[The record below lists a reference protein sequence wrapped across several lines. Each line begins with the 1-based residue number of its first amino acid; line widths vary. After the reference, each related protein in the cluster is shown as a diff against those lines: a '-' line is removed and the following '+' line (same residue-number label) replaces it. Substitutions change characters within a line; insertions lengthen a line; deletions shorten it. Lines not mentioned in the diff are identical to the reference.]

1 MASPSLDAQNRPSLL
16 VLDAAYTLE
25 MVRERG
31 LESSI
36 TCRDLDG
43 YFRHVFSVHP
53 FATLLTSP
61 EWGERYGP
69 PQWYELAARHTMIE
83 GRVGRFKGLARLFP
97 VNFLIGQ
104 IGLFFTL
111 LRLIRRERVGVIR
124 VGDPLYLGLFGL
136 GLKWLSGRPMLIRVN
151 GNNDKVRESTGR
163 PLYPRFFRSIA
174 LEKKVERFVLP
185 RADVVAAPNQD
196 NVDFSVRNG
205 ARAERCTIFR
215 YGNLLSPEHRRPP
228 AERGTDQALFDRY
241 GITPRRFMLSIGRL
255 QAVKFP
261 DDTVRVLAGVVAAG
275 HDVKLFLAGDGDLRG
290 ELEALAAQLGVADRL
305 VIGGN
310 QDQHALAQLN
320 AHCALVLSPLTGRAL
335 SESALGGAPLV
346 AYDLD
351 WQGDLVQTDVT
362 GELVPFRDVAAMTAA
377 AARVLAD
384 PVRAQRL
391 GATARTRALAM
402 LDPVVLD
409 AHERDTY
416 DRLFAGQPPL
426 PGQ

>member
-1 MASPSLDAQNRPSLL
+1 MASGTSKDSDRPSLL

-25 MVRERG
+25 MIRVRG
-31 LESSI
+31 LEASI

-43 YFRHVFSVHP
+43 FFAEVFSVHP

-69 PQWYELAARHTMIE
+69 PQWYRLNDRNTVIE
-83 GRVGRFKGLARLFP
+83 GRIGRFAWLGWLFP

-104 IGLFFTL
+104 IGLFITL
-111 LRLIRRERVGVIR
+111 VRLIRRERVAVIR

-136 GLKWLSGRPMLIRVN
+136 ALKAVTRRPLLIRVN
-151 GNNDKVRESTGR
+151 GNNDKVRASTGQAM
-163 PLYPRFFRSIA
+163 YPRFFRSIA
-174 LEKKVERFVLP
+174 VERRIEAFVFP

-196 NVDFSVRNG
+196 NVDFAVSCG
-205 ARAERCTIFR
+205 ARLERTTVFR
-215 YGNLLSPEHRRPP
+215 YGNLLAPEHRQPP
-228 AERGTDQALFDRY
+228 SERGIDRPLFDRL
-241 GITPRRFMLSIGRL
+241 GIEPGKYMLCIGRL

-261 DDTVRVLAGVVAAG
+261 DDAVRVLAGVIAAG
-275 HDVKLFLAGDGDLRG
+275 HDVKLLFAGDGDMRG
-290 ELEALAAQLGVADRL
+290 ELTRLAESLGVSDRL

-310 QDQHALAQLN
+310 QNQAALAQLN

-351 WQGDLVQTDVT
+351 WQGDLVRNGET
-362 GELVPFRDVAAMTAA
+362 GALVPFRDVAALTAA
-377 AARVLAD
+377 AAAMLAD
-384 PVRAQRL
+384 PQRARLL
-391 GATARTRALAM
+391 GAGARARALAM
-402 LDPVVLD
+402 LDPAMLD

-416 DRLFAGQPPL
+416 TRLLAGQL
-426 PGQ
+426 PAPAP